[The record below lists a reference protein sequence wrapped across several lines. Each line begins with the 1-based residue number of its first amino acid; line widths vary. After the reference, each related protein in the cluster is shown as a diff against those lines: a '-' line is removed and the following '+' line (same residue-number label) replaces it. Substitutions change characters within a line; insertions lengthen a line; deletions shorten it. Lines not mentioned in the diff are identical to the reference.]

1 MLKLNGNN
9 LTINYG
15 TGNVFPTISANKFT
29 LYPNGDSVAASR
41 KAIDL
46 VGNITFA
53 YTGNNS
59 NSIGLNFTSHNTS
72 IRAYGFTFYGGG
84 GFSTNS
90 GYSVIGPNF
99 TYNSGADL
107 TARLGVVGKH
117 NDNTSYAFRVQNSD
131 SDELMQVRNDG
142 AIAIGKGTAA
152 GDVGAVIIGQ
162 DSVAN
167 QRGVS
172 IGRSVTSG
180 QEGICIGYE
189 AGLNAATGR
198 NINIGTYAQGSGTA
212 SIMLNSSAGFQ
223 ATNTTPYNFG
233 VYMSSNTTPDFRV
246 IGNEGMIPPSITTTV
261 RNAISSPVTGSTIY
275 NTTDNK
281 LQFYNG
287 SAWAD
292 AAGGDSIY
300 TADGTI
306 SENRIVTIANNGNVP
321 YSVNF
326 KGNSGAA
333 GAGPVFL
340 QIENERVD
348 AAYSTN
354 SGAQLRLKGGSS
366 SGSLNTDLDI
376 IAHGSNYGGSS
387 APQVHFNSNRG
398 YTFTAGTGGSTT
410 SYGVSQ
416 DLVLKS
422 GDTGQIVVSTTT
434 NFGNNTNT
442 TIAMTG
448 GGGGSSSMIQ
458 IGKSGDDIGKFF
470 RGSANGV
477 LQIGKH
483 SGGAYGSAGTTTT
496 EMYVDGSS
504 NVGIGDN
511 TTINARLHV
520 KGAGATSAT
529 TSLLV
534 ENSNGDDLLSI
545 KDDGTFT
552 LGKGASST
560 DYRAVSIGAGAT
572 ASNSFDIC
580 IGTGTASGGNSI
592 AIGRSSSSGADAI
605 AMGNG
610 ANSGANGV
618 AMGQVSTATG
628 TGVAIGLASKAPTSS
643 IGLGAK
649 AKGTGANSI
658 TLNANGSD
666 VTPSTANEFG
676 VYMTSNTTPDF
687 RVIGAEGMVPPSIT
701 TTVRDAISSPASGST
716 IYNTTNNKLQFYNGS
731 AWTDAGGGGD
741 NIYTADGTIASTTRT
756 ITTTGTSNI
765 IYSLSS
771 NSRFYINSL
780 YVLPTGGIVTPIS
793 GYFQIN
799 SYSTRLQA
807 NYLLLYSST
816 YITGTTAGF
825 VTVSGTTGTSH
836 SINARLGVIGK
847 SATSTTDYA
856 FRVQD
861 SASADMLTVRDD
873 GVFTLGK
880 GATNNAGNNSV
891 IIGKSATD
899 TAATNTYNT
908 IIGASAS
915 VTGANNAANVVVGD
929 SSLSTASGGVAIGSE
944 AQSNAVAAIAIG
956 QRAKPTGA
964 NSVTLDATGTS
975 VTAPNTAN
983 AFGVYMSNNTTPDF
997 RVAHDGNSYITGSGN
1012 FGVGVTNPTHRIQ
1025 TPTSIGITGDS
1036 TNNGKLFLYCSAG
1049 TAHYVSIE
1057 GPDHLGGSQASY
1069 NIKLPDAAP
1078 AANQVL
1084 QSDSSGNLSWVNP
1097 RDLNFSGLPTSDP
1110 GVSGRLWNNEGVIN
1124 VSE

>member
-1 MLKLNGNN
+1 MATKFSDFTGQAATGTSFVVGFDGTTNTKYTQDQLTNFVLDGTLSAARTLKLNGNN

-281 LQFYNG
+281 LQ
-287 SAWAD
+287 S
-292 AAGGDSIY
+292 
-300 TADGTI
+300 
-306 SENRIVTIANNGNVP
+306 
-321 YSVNF
+321 
-326 KGNSGAA
+326 
-333 GAGPVFL
+333 
-340 QIENERVD
+340 
-348 AAYSTN
+348 YSTN

-1084 QSDSSGNLSWVNP
+1084 QSDSSGNLSWKNP

-1110 GVSGRLWNNEGVIN
+1110 EVSGRLWNNEGVIN

>member
-1 MLKLNGNN
+1 MATKFSDFTGQAATGTSFVVGFDGTTNTKYTQDQLTNFVLDGTLSAARMLKLNGNN

-29 LYPNGDSVAASR
+29 LYPNGDSVATSR

-46 VGNITFA
+46 GGNITFA

-189 AGLNAATGR
+189 AGLSAATGR

-223 ATNTTPYNFG
+223 ATNITPYNFG

-287 SAWAD
+287 SAWTD
-292 AAGGDSIY
+292 AAGGADTNIY
-300 TADGTI
+300 NTDGTL
-306 SENRIVTIANNGNVP
+306 SGNRTVTQDGNILTWDMGTG
-321 YSVNF
+321 SQLF
-326 KGNSGAA
+326 K
-333 GAGPVFL
+333 
-340 QIENERVD
+340 
-348 AAYSTN
+348 T
-354 SGAQLRLKGGSS
+354 S
-366 SGSLNTDLDI
+366 SGSGTYINFRQNGAQRGAILN
-376 IAHGSNYGGSS
+376 
-387 APQVHFNSNRG
+387 
-398 YTFTAGTGGSTT
+398 
-410 SYGVSQ
+410 VS
-416 DLVLKS
+416 
-422 GDTGQIVVSTTT
+422 
-434 NFGNNTNT
+434 
-442 TIAMTG
+442 
-448 GGGGSSSMIQ
+448 
-458 IGKSGDDIGKFF
+458 
-470 RGSANGV
+470 
-477 LQIGKH
+477 
-483 SGGAYGSAGTTTT
+483 SGGAMYFRDNGGVDYYSVSQNGFYLNRNAGF
-496 EMYVDGSS
+496 
-504 NVGIGDN
+504 GITAQADQRV
-511 TTINARLHV
+511 TI

-1084 QSDSSGNLSWVNP
+1084 QSDSSGNLSWKNP

-1110 GVSGRLWNNEGVIN
+1110 EVSGRLWNNEGVIN